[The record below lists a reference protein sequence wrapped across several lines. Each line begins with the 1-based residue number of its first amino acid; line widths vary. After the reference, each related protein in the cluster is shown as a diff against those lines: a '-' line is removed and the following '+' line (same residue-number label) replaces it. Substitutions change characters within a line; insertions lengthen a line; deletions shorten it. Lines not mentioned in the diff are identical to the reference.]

1 MREGNFPVDWKLS
14 EEAADVV
21 RQDQMGPG
29 GGGVSG
35 FERIST
41 NYLQLSLKICHK
53 SPAPLFLLGLLLFF
67 LPRPTSFHLYSLFS
81 GIWENEHGI

>member
-1 MREGNFPVDWKLS
+1 MRDGNFPVDWKLS
-14 EEAADVV
+14 EEAADIV

-29 GGGVSG
+29 GGVGGVSG

-41 NYLQLSLKICHK
+41 NYLQLSLKICPK

-67 LPRPTSFHLYSLFS
+67 LP
-81 GIWENEHGI
+81 

>member
-29 GGGVSG
+29 VGGGLR
-35 FERIST
+35 F
-41 NYLQLSLKICHK
+41 
-53 SPAPLFLLGLLLFF
+53 
-67 LPRPTSFHLYSLFS
+67 
-81 GIWENEHGI
+81 